1 MFKEKDF
8 YEADG
13 WSLFTI
19 AETGLLEVLSEA
31 AAIDYDIRN
40 CRRGAYGI
48 SGDTVEDLK
57 SDLIALKEKLD
68 VVINQL

>member
-1 MFKEKDF
+1 MFEEEDF
-8 YEADG
+8 YDENG

-19 AETGLLEVLSEA
+19 AGTGLLEVLSWA

-40 CRRGAYGI
+40 CRRGSYGI

-68 VVINQL
+68 EIINQL